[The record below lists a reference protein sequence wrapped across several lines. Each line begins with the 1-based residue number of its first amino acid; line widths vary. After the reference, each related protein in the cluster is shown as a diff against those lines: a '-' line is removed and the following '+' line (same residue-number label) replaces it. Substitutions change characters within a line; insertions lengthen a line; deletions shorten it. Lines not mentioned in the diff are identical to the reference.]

1 MGERRRSSRQKSFLR
16 GCIYFND
23 RRSAVDCLI
32 RDLSA
37 AGARL
42 IFSAAVNVPDKIDL
56 YIPQKEETL
65 CAHVQ
70 WRHGDEAGIAFVRGG
85 QLGAAPPPPDQQL
98 AERVARLE
106 IEIAS
111 LRRMLRRL
119 KREVADGIDQAA

>member
-16 GCIYFND
+16 GCIYFNA

-32 RDLSA
+32 RDLSG

-56 YIPQKEETL
+56 YIAQKEEML
-65 CAHVQ
+65 RAHVQ
-70 WRHGDEAGIAFVRGG
+70 WRYGDEAGIAFVRGG
-85 QLGAAPPPPDQQL
+85 QLGAAPPSPDQQL

-106 IEIAS
+106 LEIAS

-119 KREVADGIDQAA
+119 KREVADGTVQAA